1 MKKTKIICT
10 VGPATD
16 APEVLEE
23 LMRNGMNVARL
34 NFSHGEYAEH
44 QSRIDQ
50 IKALR
55 ERLQIP
61 IAILL
66 DTKGPEIRI
75 RDFEAGKVEL
85 VEGQEFT
92 LTTDDVMGN
101 SSHVSVSVK
110 TLHEELKPGMRV
122 LISDGLIELI
132 VKSVEGHDI
141 LCTVMNDGELGN
153 RKSINIPNVHINMP
167 YVSKKDR
174 DDLLFGIK
182 NDIDFVAASF
192 MRSKHDALKIRE
204 ILDDNGG
211 KDIHIIAKIEN
222 SKGIEN
228 VDEILK
234 VCDGLMIARGDMGV
248 EVPIEDLP
256 SIQKKLIKKCFSAG
270 KISITAT
277 QMLDSMIRNPRP
289 TRAEATDVANAI
301 YDGTSAIMLS
311 GETAIGDYPV
321 EALEMMVRIAE
332 KTEDNIHYRT
342 RFHASTVKMENT
354 ITNAI
359 GHATCM
365 TAFDLDVTAILT
377 VSSSGH
383 TARTISKF
391 RPDKP
396 IVCATLIEKTRLQL
410 ALSWGVYPIKSELKN
425 TTDELFRHAVNR
437 ALEEGFVVCGDIVA
451 ITAGAPMG
459 VSGTTNILKVHI
471 VGE

>member
-101 SSHVSVSVK
+101 SSHVSVSLK

-132 VKSVEGHDI
+132 VKSVEGNDI

>member
-1 MKKTKIICT
+1 ML
-10 VGPATD
+10 D
-16 APEVLEE
+16 
-23 LMRNGMNVARL
+23 GMNVARI
-34 NFSHGEYAEH
+34 NFSHGEYIEH
-44 QSRIDQ
+44 QRRIDQ
-50 IKALR
+50 IKEMR
-55 ERLQIP
+55 TRLKLP

-75 RDFEAGKVEL
+75 RDFEGGKVEL
-85 VEGQEFT
+85 IEGQEFT
-92 LTTDDVMGN
+92 LTTKEEMGN
-101 SSHVSVSVK
+101 SSRVTVSMK
-110 TLHEELKPGMRV
+110 TLHEELQPGMRV
-122 LISDGLIELI
+122 LISDGLVEMI
-132 VKSVEGHDI
+132 VKQVVGQDI
-141 LCTVMNDGELGN
+141 ICVVQNDGELSN

-167 YVSKKDR
+167 YISKKDR
-174 DDLLFGIK
+174 EDLLFGIK

-192 MRSKHDALKIRE
+192 MRSKHDALAIRE
-204 ILDDNGG
+204 LLDENGG
-211 KDIHIIAKIEN
+211 KEIHIIAKIEN
-222 SKGIEN
+222 GKGIEN
-228 VDEILK
+228 ADEILS

-256 SIQKKLIKKCFSAG
+256 SIQKALIKKCHSEG

-311 GETAIGDYPV
+311 GETAVGEYPV
-321 EALEMMVRIAE
+321 ESLEMMVRIAK
-332 KTEDNIHYRT
+332 KTEENIHYRT
-342 RFHASTVKMENT
+342 RFKSSTVRMENT

-365 TAFDLDVTAILT
+365 TAFDLEVAAIIT

-396 IVCATLIEKTRLQL
+396 IICATLTEKTRLQL
-410 ALSWGVYPIKSELKN
+410 ALSWGVYPITSELKN
-425 TTDELFRHAVNR
+425 TTDELFKHAVDR
-437 ALEEGFVVCGDIVA
+437 AVEEGYVTCGDIVA

-459 VSGTTNILKVHI
+459 VSGTTNILKIHI
-471 VGE
+471 VGDS